1 MANDDLQ
8 EVLDFAIDA
17 AWQAGRITLQYFQT
31 GVEVEEK
38 ADESPVTA
46 ADKGAETKLRE
57 LIEARFPN
65 DGIVGEEH
73 GDKEGTTGRRWI
85 VDPID
90 GTKSFV
96 HGVPLYGVMVG
107 VEIDGEP
114 TVGVVHFPALNE
126 MVSAAKGLGCTWNGR
141 PARVSD
147 VSRIEDATVI
157 LTSFTS
163 GAVHGRAEA
172 IDRICSRAKLTR
184 GWGDCYGYMMVATG
198 RAEIML
204 DPIMS
209 VWDCAAL
216 APIMEEAGGTFTT
229 WSGEATIWGE
239 EAVGT
244 NAALYDTVMELIKG

>member
-1 MANDDLQ
+1 MADASLR

-17 AWQAGRITLQYFQT
+17 AWQAGRITLRYFQT

-73 GDKEGTTGRRWI
+73 EDKEGTTGRRWI

-96 HGVPLYGVMVG
+96 HGVPIYGVLVG
-107 VEIDGEP
+107 VEIDGDP
-114 TVGVVHFPALNE
+114 AVGVVHYPALNE
-126 MVSAAKGLGCTWNGR
+126 MISAAKGLGCTWNGR
-141 PARVSD
+141 AARVSD
-147 VSRIEDATVI
+147 VSRLEDATVI
-157 LTSFTS
+157 LTDSVQVYDR
-163 GAVHGRAEA
+163 GEE
-172 IDRICSRAKLTR
+172 IDRICSQAKLVR
-184 GWGDCYGYMMVATG
+184 GWGDCYGYTLVATG
-198 RAEIML
+198 RAEVML

-244 NAALYDTVMELIKG
+244 NGALFDTVMGLIRG

>member
-1 MANDDLQ
+1 MADGSLR

-17 AWQAGRITLQYFQT
+17 AWQAGRITLRYFQT

-38 ADESPVTA
+38 ADESPVTV
-46 ADKGAETKLRE
+46 ADKGAETLLRE

-73 GDKEGTTGRRWI
+73 EDKEGTTGRRWI

-90 GTKSFV
+90 GTKSFI
-96 HGVPLYGVMVG
+96 HGVPLYGVLIG
-107 VEIDGEP
+107 VEVDDEP
-114 TVGVVHFPALNE
+114 AVGVVHFPALNE
-126 MVSAAKGLGCTWNGR
+126 MISAAKGLGCTRNGR

-147 VSRIEDATVI
+147 VSRLEDATVI
-157 LTSFTS
+157 LTDS
-163 GAVHGRAEA
+163 VRVYGRGEE
-172 IDRICSRAKLTR
+172 IDRILSKAKLVR
-184 GWGDCYGYMMVATG
+184 GWGDCYGYALVATG
-198 RAEIML
+198 RAEVML

-244 NAALYDTVMELIKG
+244 NGVLFDTVMGLIRG

>member
-1 MANDDLQ
+1 MADESLQ

-73 GDKEGTTGRRWI
+73 DDKEGTTGRRWI

-107 VEIDGEP
+107 VEVDGEP
-114 TVGVVHFPALNE
+114 AVGVVHFPALNE
-126 MVSAAKGLGCTWNGR
+126 MICAAKGLGCSWNGR

-147 VSRIEDATVI
+147 ISDMKDATVI
-157 LTSFTS
+157 LTSMKM
-163 GAVHGRAEA
+163 HGKGEE
-172 IDRICSRAKLTR
+172 IERICSQAKLVR
-184 GWGDCYGYMMVATG
+184 GWGDCYGYMLVATG
-198 RAEIML
+198 RAEVML
-204 DPIMS
+204 DPIMN

-244 NAALYDTVMELIKG
+244 NGVLYDTVMGLIRG